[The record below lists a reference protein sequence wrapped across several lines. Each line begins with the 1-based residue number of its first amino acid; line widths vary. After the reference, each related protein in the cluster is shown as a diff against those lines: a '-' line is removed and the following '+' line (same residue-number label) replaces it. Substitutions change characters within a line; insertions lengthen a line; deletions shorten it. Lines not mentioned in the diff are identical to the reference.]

1 MPSVDLK
8 FIKTIKTIYLFVL
21 LNSSIY
27 LAIQLYW
34 SNGPIRLIIIALM
47 NISVF
52 LLIRSMV
59 RVKRKEFDVNLYFKI
74 IFSLLL
80 LWSVFTIFRSFA
92 LNSKDLIS
100 LFGHTNLGWAWIT
113 PLAVVL
119 GLNINNW
126 LYLFDF
132 FTKIILISAVLAVG
146 SAWYSLGVIF
156 GLIEWMWVLPILIMT
171 YIYQKKS
178 TQRII
183 IFASIMFLLLSFYG
197 SQRANFVFLAM
208 LLLFSLIEYYRQ
220 PEVSPLKKVIL
231 FYVLVIGLLLFS
243 FKINSIVSDLS
254 NNQEI
259 TEDTRT
265 FLVEEMYEDMDDTEL
280 LVGRGALGT
289 YFSPY
294 FYYLRKSGFSGG
306 DSATRVVNELGYL
319 EIVLKGGYVM
329 VALYILFLLPAAYL
343 GIFKSKNILSRTAGY
358 YILVHILFWFITYM
372 PIYSPKFI
380 LLWMAAGSTI
390 SKRARNTKNSE
401 LLIFYQGKYQ
411 FKSAEFLNESKK

>member
-1 MPSVDLK
+1 MHDIVDLK
-8 FIKTIKTIYLFVL
+8 FIKTIKTIFLFVL

-34 SNGPIRLIIIALM
+34 SNGPVRLIIIILM

-52 LLIRSMV
+52 LLIRSLIRM
-59 RVKRKEFDVNLYFKI
+59 KRTEFDVNFYFKTM
-74 IFSLLL
+74 FFLLL
-80 LWSVFTIFRSFA
+80 AWSVFTIFRSF
-92 LNSKDLIS
+92 SFITKDFIS
-100 LFGHTNLGWAWIT
+100 LFGETNMGWAWIT

-119 GLNINNW
+119 GLNIKNW
-126 LYLFDF
+126 LYLFEF
-132 FTKIILISAVLAVG
+132 FTKIVFISAILAFG
-146 SAWYSLGVIF
+146 AAWYSLGVIF
-156 GLIEWMWVLPILIMT
+156 GLIEWMWFLPILLMT

-183 IFASIMFLLLSFYG
+183 VFAVIMFLILSFYG
-197 SQRANFVFLAM
+197 SQRANFVFLIM
-208 LLLFSLIEYYRQ
+208 LLLFTLIEYYRQ

-231 FYVLVIGLLLFS
+231 FYVLLIGILLFS
-243 FKINSIVSDLS
+243 FKVNSIVSDLS
-254 NNQEI
+254 NNQEF

-265 FLVEEMYEDMDDTEL
+265 FLVEEMYEDMDDVEL

-294 FYYLRKSGFSGG
+294 FYYLRKNGFSGG
-306 DSATRVVNELGYL
+306 DSPTRAVNELGYL

-329 VALYILFLLPAAYL
+329 VALYLLFLLPAAYL

-372 PIYSPKFI
+372 PVYSPKFI

-390 SKRARNTKNSE
+390 SKRARNTKNSD
-401 LLIFYQGKYQ
+401 LLIFSQGKLQ
-411 FKSAEFLNESKK
+411 FKGQE